1 MATHPPGIVV
11 EIVGTE
17 MGDQGHSCE
26 EHTVRG
32 SVLEEDVVVRLR
44 KVRVSVEG
52 HKETAIPCIW
62 VTDGIDCCRVGFLMH
77 HMVAHAERYVG
88 ALAQVARVLSGDE
101 AVCSREER
109 QMFHAK
115 RGFCQATMISCLPEV
130 KSRNL
135 SVEEAVARKESRHGA
150 VEKREN
156 ATKEEI
162 EGRDVRK
169 MKKEK
174 QDSLA

>member
-17 MGDQGHSCE
+17 MGDQGCSCE
-26 EHTVRG
+26 EHTVCG
-32 SVLEEDVVVRLR
+32 SVLEEDVVVCLQ
-44 KVRVSVEG
+44 KVQVLVEG
-52 HKETAIPCIW
+52 QEETAIACIW
-62 VTDGIDCCRVGFLMH
+62 VTDGIDRCCVSFLMC
-77 HMVAHAERYVG
+77 HMVAHAEWYDG
-88 ALAQVARVLSGDE
+88 ALVQVMRVLSGDE

-109 QMFHAK
+109 RMFHTK
-115 RGFCQATMISCLPEV
+115 RGCCQATIISCLPEV
-130 KSRNL
+130 KLRHL
-135 SVEEAVARKESRHGA
+135 LAEEVVARKESRHGA
-150 VEKREN
+150 MEKQEN

-162 EGRDVRK
+162 EGQDVRK